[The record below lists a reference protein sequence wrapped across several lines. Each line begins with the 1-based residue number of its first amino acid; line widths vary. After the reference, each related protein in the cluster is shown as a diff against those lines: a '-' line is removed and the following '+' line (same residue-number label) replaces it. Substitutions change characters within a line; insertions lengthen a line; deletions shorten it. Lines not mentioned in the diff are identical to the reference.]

1 MSVVQAAVLGVVQ
14 GLTEFLPI
22 SSSGH
27 LIVFPELLHWE
38 SPGLVFD
45 VAVHVAT
52 LFAIVIALR
61 HEVGSLARNVVKGR
75 REDRHLLGKLLVATL
90 PAIAVGALLGDT
102 LRNLHVMLVVGCM
115 LIVWGVL
122 LWVADARG
130 KKSDAQTVTKVSQL
144 TWVQAIVIGVFQ
156 AFALVP
162 GTSRSGATIT
172 GARFLGMERAQAVRF
187 SFLLAIPAILAA
199 AAKTFYDA
207 YKIGYQPDWAII
219 AVGFVAAML
228 SGVLAI
234 KLLFAV
240 IRRTSFAWFAVYRI
254 LFGGFLIWIA
264 LT

>member
-1 MSVVQAAVLGVVQ
+1 MDILHAAVLGVVQ
-14 GLTEFLPI
+14 GITEFLPI

-27 LIVFPELLHWE
+27 LLVFPELLHWE

-61 HEVGSLARNVVKGR
+61 SEVTSLARNVVKGR
-75 REDRHLLGKLLVATL
+75 REDRQLLAKLLVATL
-90 PAIAVGALLGDT
+90 PAIAVGVLLGDV
-102 LRNLHVMLVVGCM
+102 LNSLHTMFVVGCM
-115 LIVWGVL
+115 LIGWGVL
-122 LWVADARG
+122 LWIADAKG
-130 KKSDAQTVTKVSQL
+130 KATDAATKVSQL
-144 TWVQAIVIGVFQ
+144 TWKQAILVGVFQ
-156 AFALVP
+156 AFALIP

-172 GARFLGMERAQAVRF
+172 GARFLGMERTQAIRF

-207 YKIGYQPDWAII
+207 YRAGYQPDWAVI
-219 AVGFVAAML
+219 AVGFVSAMV
-228 SGVLAI
+228 SGVFAI
-234 KLLFAV
+234 RFLFAI

-254 LFGGFLIWIA
+254 VFGAMLIWIA